1 MTNKTI
7 SVLFIMTVLMT
18 SATVTSV
25 ELIPNA
31 EALKSDGNRLAQYG
45 SANSVVCGDRLCSEV
60 ESQSSM
66 TSSKKQPTLPNIN
79 LPIDIPLTKGY
90 VNGGEVFYISTE
102 ASVEEVA
109 NHLTDLT
116 GFRVAYTPALEFTP
130 EESLAQ
136 IYAFT
141 NGVEGNGAFGFQPQ
155 VADSQPGDDKYSPLW
170 NVNAVTWNEDS
181 EPRELKSE
189 MDILKAQSDGELS
202 VEEAG
207 VIVNC
212 PFVKWD
218 GDQLQLRDNSY
229 VTDADPYG
237 GGQVLNIDLDHMK
250 VTFVAHR
257 GFAPNGDT
265 IYYIA
270 TDTSSK
276 DTADALGVIHV
287 PRIQETISTASSS
300 DLYVFTN
307 GLEGNGPLGFQASI
321 GSTTVGDKFYSP
333 LWRIQTATWDNPD
346 SADFLKTVEEI
357 TQAASRGK
365 LETGL
370 AGFVVNCPFVEVD
383 AKMDKMMKDDHMMDD
398 KMMKDDHMMDDKM
411 MKDDHMMDDKMMKD
425 DHMMDDKMMKD
436 DHMMDDKM
444 MKDNSM
450 NGELTAPSGDA
461 PFGGNIVGTFS
472 ISVDDGDHVIVTT
485 YIENTSSGM
494 IQEGWLVD
502 MDSGYKLS
510 LGKSHD
516 NGNLLFSQHMVNP
529 WIYDAIV
536 ITEEPIGD
544 SNPEP
549 NVPVGGV
556 LLKTPF
562 GL

>member
-1 MTNKTI
+1 MTSKTI

-18 SATVTSV
+18 SATATSV

-31 EALKSDGNRLAQYG
+31 DALKSKGNPLTKVGSSG
-45 SANSVVCGDRLCSEV
+45 SAVCGDRLCSEIGS
-60 ESQSSM
+60 ETSM
-66 TSSKKQPTLPNIN
+66 TTKKQPN
-79 LPIDIPLTKGY
+79 LSSTNVPLDIPLTKGY
-90 VNGGEVFYISTE
+90 VDGNEVFYISTE
-102 ASVEEVA
+102 ASVEDVA

-116 GFRVAYTPALEFTP
+116 GFRVAYTPALALAP

-141 NGVEGNGAFGFQPQ
+141 NGIEGEGALGFQPQ

-170 NVNAVTWNEDS
+170 NVNAVTWNDGV

-189 MDILKAQSDGELS
+189 MEIMKAQENGELS
-202 VEEAG
+202 IGEAG

-212 PFVKWD
+212 PFVKWN
-218 GDQLQLRDNSY
+218 GGQLQQRDNSH
-229 VTDADPYG
+229 VSDDDPYG
-237 GGQVLNIDLDHMK
+237 GGQVLDIDLENMK

-270 TDTSSK
+270 TDASVQEV
-276 DTADALGVIHV
+276 ADALGVVYV

-346 SADFLKTVEEI
+346 TADFLKTVGEI

-383 AKMDKMMKDDHMMDD
+383 AKMTKMMKDDHAMKN
-398 KMMKDDHMMDDKM
+398 KMMEKDAHMKGD
-411 MKDDHMMDDKMMKD
+411 
-425 DHMMDDKMMKD
+425 
-436 DHMMDDKM
+436 
-444 MKDNSM
+444 
-450 NGELTAPSGDA
+450 LTAPSGDT
-461 PFGGNIVGTFS
+461 PFGGKSVGTYS
-472 ISVDDGDHVIVTT
+472 ITVEGDDHVKVVTN
-485 YIENTSSGM
+485 INSVSSEM
-494 IQEGWLVD
+494 VLEGWLVD
-502 MDSGYKLS
+502 MDTGYKLS
-510 LGKSHD
+510 TGKSDH
-516 NGNLLFSQHMVNP
+516 NGKLLFSQSMVNP

-536 ITEEPIGD
+536 ITEEPIND
-544 SNPEP
+544 SNPAP

-556 LLKTPF
+556 LLETPF
-562 GL
+562 GQ

>member
-7 SVLFIMTVLMT
+7 SVLFIMAVLMT
-18 SATVTSV
+18 SATVASV
-25 ELIPNA
+25 DLIPNA
-31 EALKSDGNRLAQYG
+31 EALKSNGNRLTQYG
-45 SANSVVCGDRLCSEV
+45 SVNSVVCGDRLCSEV
-60 ESQSSM
+60 ESKSSM
-66 TSSKKQPTLPNIN
+66 TSSKKQPTLSNTN
-79 LPIDIPLTKGY
+79 LPLDIPLTRGY
-90 VNGGEVFYISTE
+90 VNGEEVFYISTE

-116 GFRVAYTPALEFTP
+116 GFRVAYTPALEATP
-130 EESLAQ
+130 EEALAQ

-141 NGVEGNGAFGFQPQ
+141 NGVKGNGAFGFQPQ

-170 NVNAVTWNEDS
+170 NVNAVIWSEDS

-189 MDILKAQSDGELS
+189 MDILKAQSRGELS
-202 VEEAG
+202 IEEAG

-212 PFVKWD
+212 PFVKWY
-218 GDQLQLRDNSY
+218 GGQLQLRDNSH
-229 VTDADPYG
+229 VTDADSYG
-237 GGQVLNIDLDHMK
+237 GGQVLDIDLENMK

-270 TDTSSK
+270 TDASSK
-276 DTADALGVIHV
+276 DVADALGVIYV
-287 PRIQETISTASSS
+287 PRIQVTITTSSSS

-307 GLEGNGPLGFQASI
+307 GLEGNGPLGFQTSI

-346 SADFLKTVEEI
+346 SADFLKTISEI
-357 TQAASRGK
+357 SQAASKGK

-383 AKMDKMMKDDHMMDD
+383 SKMDKMMMKDDHMMKD
-398 KMMKDDHMMDDKM
+398 KMKDKM
-411 MKDDHMMDDKMMKD
+411 IDKKSMMMEKMSD
-425 DHMMDDKMMKD
+425 IDSTTRGD
-436 DHMMDDKM
+436 
-444 MKDNSM
+444 
-450 NGELTAPSGDA
+450 LTAPSGDA
-461 PFGGNIVGTFS
+461 PFGGKTVGTFS
-472 ISVDDGDHVIVTT
+472 ILVDGSDHVNVTT
-485 YIENTSSGM
+485 DIKNVSSGM
-494 IQEGWLVD
+494 VLEGWLVD
-502 MDSGYKLS
+502 MDTGYKLS

-516 NGNLLFSQHMVNP
+516 NGKLSFSQQMVNP

-536 ITEEPIGD
+536 MTEEPIGD
-544 SNPEP
+544 SNPAP

-556 LLKTPF
+556 LLETPF